1 MNKTELFPSLLFTE
15 TLEINTNP
23 YLNYIYH
30 LKEQDLGRKIS
41 NRGGWQ
47 SNELV
52 NNLFFLPLTNLIQSQ
67 CSKIHNIEYKIV
79 EMWANISPQY
89 AHNQIHNH
97 SSLGPNII
105 SGVLYIQTPPDS
117 GDLVLYNPSNISQ
130 FFEISPKENNLIF
143 FDSTL
148 PHSVNQNHSQQDR
161 ISIAFNLSPLHII

>member
-1 MNKTELFPSLLFTE
+1 MNKIELFPSLLFTE
-15 TLEINTNP
+15 TLETNINA
-23 YLNYIYH
+23 YLSYVYH

-52 NNLFFLPLTNLIQSQ
+52 NNLFFIPLINIIQSQ
-67 CSKIHNIEYKIV
+67 CSKIYNNEYKIV
-79 EMWANISPQY
+79 EIWANISPQY
-89 AHNQIHNH
+89 AYNQVHDH
-97 SSLGPNII
+97 SSLGPNTI

-117 GDLVLYNPSNISQ
+117 GTLVLYSPSNISK
-130 FFEISPKENNLIF
+130 FFEITPKENDLIF

-161 ISIAFNLSPLHII
+161 ISIAFNLSPL